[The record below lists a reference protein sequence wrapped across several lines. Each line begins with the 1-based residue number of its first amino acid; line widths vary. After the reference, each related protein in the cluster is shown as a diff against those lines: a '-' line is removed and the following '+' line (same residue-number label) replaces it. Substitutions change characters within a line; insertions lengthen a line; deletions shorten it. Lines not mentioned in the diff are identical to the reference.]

1 MNTFMIKKIF
11 KVYLILSCLGHICIT
26 IQQSQEEDSG
36 CAVNLFRW
44 ATGRSLLFLRLF
56 LLLLNH
62 VEKLMW
68 NIKKSLLFWCH
79 LTLAQSR
86 DEWSLQNRKKKIYIK
101 LLKWLWK
108 SISNSLQFVSRHSL
122 SSIGKSFS
130 FTHLF
135 ILPKLSLSF
144 KSKWFRWRTWL
155 VRINL
160 QVFSCTESY
169 FLRWWT

>member
-1 MNTFMIKKIF
+1 MIKKVF
-11 KVYLILSCLGHICIT
+11 KVYLILSCLDHICIT
-26 IQQSQEEDSG
+26 TQQSQEEDSG
-36 CAVNLFRW
+36 CAVYFNLFRW
-44 ATGRSLLFLRLF
+44 ATGRCLLFLRLF
-56 LLLLNH
+56 LLLLDH

-68 NIKKSLLFWCH
+68 NIKKFIVLVSSYSGSVWRWMKSSE
-79 LTLAQSR
+79 Q
-86 DEWSLQNRKKKIYIK
+86 EKIYIK
-101 LLKWLWK
+101 SLKWPWK
-108 SISNSLQFVSRHSL
+108 SISKSLQFVSRHSL
-122 SSIGKSFS
+122 GSVGKSFS

-135 ILPKLSLSF
+135 IPPKLNLSF